1 MTQKNNMECLKV
13 KFWHGYILKT
23 RLMKLCIP
31 RNEASVKIQ
40 KMKKLLK

>member
-1 MTQKNNMECLKV
+1 MQKNNMECLKV

-23 RLMKLCIP
+23 RLTKLCIP
-31 RNEASVKIQ
+31 RNKASVKIQ